1 MRYTLHSGKVPLNEL
16 KHTRLTYDQTRI
28 AYLTDS
34 FDYPYPTSPAYTFT
48 CNKLNRKHLS
58 KPVFLLHSFINLLV
72 NVDHGVCFALFCS
85 LRVFGKFGY
94 GFGLQKNSPFTH
106 LFSINVLE
114 LRQKG
119 YMETMKSKWLTGT
132 CENDEADS
140 RKFNLLDL
148 SRILWFLAL
157 ELFDACRENI

>member
-1 MRYTLHSGKVPLNEL
+1 ME
-16 KHTRLTYDQTRI
+16 
-28 AYLTDS
+28 
-34 FDYPYPTSPAYTFT
+34 FDMHYFV
-48 CNKLNRKHLS
+48 L
-58 KPVFLLHSFINLLV
+58 
-72 NVDHGVCFALFCS
+72 

-132 CENDEADS
+132 CENDETDPREFS
-140 RKFNLLDL
+140 LLDL
-148 SRILWFLAL
+148 KIITFKDLL
-157 ELFDACRENI
+157 LFIAVKLLVGKI